1 MPRSPWQPAAVKL
14 EGRKIGR
21 GAQDVEPG
29 DLGSAEP
36 TSLTWGKGIKVLNL
50 ELQSEMEDPSSHGDG
65 YENNNGW
72 GFVVELL
79 PSMS

>member
-1 MPRSPWQPAAVKL
+1 MKRQFLEECYAKITEEPAAVKL

-36 TSLTWGKGIKVLNL
+36 
-50 ELQSEMEDPSSHGDG
+50 
-65 YENNNGW
+65 
-72 GFVVELL
+72 
-79 PSMS
+79 

>member
-1 MPRSPWQPAAVKL
+1 MWS
-14 EGRKIGR
+14 
-21 GAQDVEPG
+21 
-29 DLGSAEP
+29 LGTWVLLSLS
-36 TSLTWGKGIKVLNL
+36 SLTWGKGIKVLNL

-72 GFVVELL
+72 GWGWGWGFVAELL